1 MENKYLEPVEFTPEG
16 FQKAVE
22 SLDFLPPEAAKQ
34 LAAAFAIVAKM
45 L

>member
-1 MENKYLEPVEFTPEG
+1 MDDKLLQPVEFTPEG
-16 FQKAVE
+16 FQKAVD

-34 LAAAFAIVAKM
+34 LAAALAVAAKR